1 MDHLVCV
8 GILGVA
14 VEGNVVVVG
23 LVTGIFQSIRHGM
36 VVVQSLNF
44 TVMIGNVNSGQNN
57 VK

>member
-1 MDHLVCV
+1 MDV
-8 GILGVA
+8 GILGAA
-14 VEGNVVVVG
+14 VEGNVVVG

-44 TVMIGNVNSGQNN
+44 TVTIGNVNSGQNN